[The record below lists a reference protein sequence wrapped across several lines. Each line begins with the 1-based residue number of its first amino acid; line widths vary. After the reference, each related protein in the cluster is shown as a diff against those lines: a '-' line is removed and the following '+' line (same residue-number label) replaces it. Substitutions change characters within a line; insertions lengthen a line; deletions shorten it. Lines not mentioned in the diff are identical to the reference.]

1 MGFGWA
7 SAVGTLGSAF
17 APYMVFAS
25 GKIGLNSWIAPGA
38 FGLFGFGCI
47 FCLS

>member
-17 APYMVFAS
+17 APYMIFTS
-25 GKIGLNSWIAPGA
+25 NKIGVN
-38 FGLFGFGCI
+38 
-47 FCLS
+47 